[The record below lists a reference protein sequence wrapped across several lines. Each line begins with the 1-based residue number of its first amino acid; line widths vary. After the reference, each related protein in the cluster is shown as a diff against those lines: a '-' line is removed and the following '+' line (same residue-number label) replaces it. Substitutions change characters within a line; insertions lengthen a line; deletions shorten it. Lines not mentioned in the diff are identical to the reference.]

1 MFRDHYPKVKLRENA
16 ILSLAGEQDRIV
28 TAGSVNSWQELA
40 VYLITRLCGPEHALR
55 TAKIHL
61 LSDRTGGQLPFA
73 VMTPRVQ
80 KDDAVIGDC
89 QEWIAENYACANPV
103 ARMTA
108 RAGLNPRTF
117 ARRFRAA
124 TKYQPMDYVQALR
137 VEEAKHLLESSAR
150 SVEEIGHQVG
160 YEDPTSFRRL
170 FKRRAGL
177 TPASYRKKFAGI
189 LAAGLR

>member
-1 MFRDHYPKVKLRENA
+1 
-16 ILSLAGEQDRIV
+16 
-28 TAGSVNSWQELA
+28 
-40 VYLITRLCGPEHALR
+40 
-55 TAKIHL
+55 
-61 LSDRTGGQLPFA
+61 
-73 VMTPRVQ
+73 
-80 KDDAVIGDC
+80 
-89 QEWIAENYACANPV
+89 
-103 ARMTA
+103 
-108 RAGLNPRTF
+108 
-117 ARRFRAA
+117 
-124 TKYQPMDYVQALR
+124 MDYVQALR